1 MKKWIIGIVI
11 VIAAI
16 FCGVYF
22 AGDSIFEKE
31 TANEVTE
38 QVIEAA
44 DSQESDTNMLIEQ
57 LTPITYDSV
66 EAVEAVADET
76 VTDSVEVVKNDTLK

>member
-38 QVIEAA
+38 QVIDTVDEQVADTVEMINELEAITC
-44 DSQESDTNMLIEQ
+44 DSIDEIESDT
-57 LTPITYDSV
+57 
-66 EAVEAVADET
+66 
-76 VTDSVEVVKNDTLK
+76 LK